1 MLGRLGTIV
10 LLVVWIGQ
18 MSSFAPSGEA
28 VASAPR
34 PLRSLTSWL
43 RIDSAAGACLA
54 EGCTAWVQVEDW
66 RALVLYQTQ
75 RRAPWPRRGRR
86 RGRRRLIRRAGGRRH
101 RRKRRQMAVWR
112 RLAPVLEE
120 LVREER
126 VCQSSE
132 AVEREAK
139 SDGWSGFHLPVQ
151 IVVVTPDYSQTI
163 CPDCGGPTKCKHS
176 YYIHPQDIDLEQPT
190 VLQVYR
196 EVRECCAPS
205 CKGRIAP
212 ELDFVDKGGRF
223 TKRAKQKAIASLT
236 EDGMPLGRVPQRM
249 WRDFHVRVVK
259 STVHEWVHA
268 EAEADL
274 GEAEYTQWVVARFSG
289 VVGIDE
295 VHLHDEKGNKQYL
308 VVAVDPI
315 NERTILFDLVDSRDS
330 GALKHF
336 LEQLKGMGVDPLVV
350 ITDMWKA
357 YHNALLDV
365 FPEAEHQLCVF
376 HVIQAVMKHT
386 NKAMLTYRRGLP
398 KETEEQ
404 KAVRKALWDCR
415 YVLLKANHKLSDQQ
429 RQRREEI
436 LDAHQDTVL
445 PKAYECKEA
454 ILALF
459 RESEDKDDAR
469 ARRDAILERFDGV
482 PELEKV
488 LNVIRG
494 DDFEQMIVYLDY
506 ENLDKTNNN
515 AERENRVYQKGEK
528 VRYRARKTHTR
539 LNYVR
544 LRARQRNQRS
554 TERNDHLR
562 RRKKHRAVF
571 TGRVN
576 AVVEQEARRLA
587 A

>member
-1 MLGRLGTIV
+1 MLGRLGTII

-18 MSSFAPSGEA
+18 IAR
-28 VASAPR
+28 VASSAEGVADD
-34 PLRSLTSWL
+34 LRSALPT
-43 RIDSAAGACLA
+43 RHARGASPSEA
-54 EGCTAWVQVEDW
+54 EGCMAWVQVEDG
-66 RALVLYQTQ
+66 RAWVVYQAHRLVLGQC
-75 RRAPWPRRGRR
+75 RGRR
-86 RGRRRLIRRAGGRRH
+86 RGRRRPIRRFRRRRRRGRR
-101 RRKRRQMAVWR
+101 RVAAWR
-112 RLAPVLEE
+112 RLEPVLEE
-120 LVREER
+120 WVREER
-126 VCQSSE
+126 VCQTGGAAE
-132 AVEREAK
+132 KEAK
-139 SDGWSGFHLPVQ
+139 SGGWSAFHLPVQ
-151 IVVVTPDYSQTI
+151 IVVVTPDYSQTK
-163 CPDCGGPTKCKHS
+163 CPDCGGPTKCQRS
-176 YYIHPQDIDLEQPT
+176 YYIHPQDIDLERPT

-196 EVRECCAPS
+196 KVRECCDPT
-205 CKGRIAP
+205 CEGRIAP

-236 EDGMPLGRVPQRM
+236 EDGVPLERVPQRM

-274 GEAEYTQWVVARFSG
+274 GGAEYTQWVVARFSG

-295 VHLHDEKGNKQYL
+295 VHLHDEQGQKQYL

-315 NERTILFDLVDSRDS
+315 DERTILFDLIDSRDS
-330 GALKHF
+330 DALEGF
-336 LEQLKGMGVDPLVV
+336 LEQLKRMGIDPLVV

-357 YHNALLDV
+357 YHSALLDV
-365 FPEAEHQLCVF
+365 FPEAAHQLCVF

-386 NKAMLTYRRGLP
+386 HKAMLSYRRGLP
-398 KETEEQ
+398 KETEAQ
-404 KAVRKALWDCR
+404 KTVRKELWDYR
-415 YVLLKANHKLSDQQ
+415 YVLLKADHKLSDPQ
-429 RQRREEI
+429 RKRLEEM

-445 PKAYECKEA
+445 PEAYACKEA

-459 RESEDKDDAR
+459 RASEDKDDAR
-469 ARRDAILERFDGV
+469 TRREAILKQFDGV
-482 PELEKV
+482 PELKKV

-528 VRYRARKTHTR
+528 VRYRARKTRTR

-544 LRARQRNQRS
+544 LWARQRNQRS
-554 TERNDHLR
+554 AERNGRLR
-562 RRKKHRAVF
+562 RRKKHRVAF
-571 TGRVN
+571 AGRVD
-576 AVVEQEARRLA
+576 AVIEREARRLA